1 MHWRVKALSVL
12 LVLAGTP
19 VSSRAA
25 TSDISASR
33 VTDVAVTVYRS
44 PNQPGDLDL
53 DNLGG
58 FAFVT
63 ETRTVS
69 IPAGES
75 RIRFEGVADGIDPAS
90 ALLTGLPA
98 GLIEK
103 NHDAKI
109 LSPSALVAASVG
121 RPVTWVRENPKTGQ
135 AIKVPGTLLADADG
149 VVFQA
154 ATGEIEALRC
164 SGLPETFDFEP
175 NTETNATPILSALV
189 HASQPVQA
197 QVRLSY
203 LARGFDWMAHYSAV
217 VAPDG
222 KTMSLGAWVTL
233 ANSNSVSFTDA
244 HANVVAGRVNREDD
258 QVEPIDLGQPIQAE
272 CWPRGSTSDP
282 VFVRAVPKSPGA
294 LMFTRAMVTADLDG
308 ALQEVMVTGSKVV
321 KEEQLGDLKLYR
333 VPDRTSVVSRQ
344 IKQVRLMDRSDIPV
358 EVLYRATVDV
368 DADADQDDVALT
380 KFLRTKNTTANH
392 LGLALPSG
400 HVSTFEVQADTPL
413 LLNEAPF
420 TDTAVNE
427 NVELGLGDSDDV
439 RLSRVLEEPQDND
452 GGNSGKEP
460 PAAKLRNLHQV
471 PGVKRFRSL
480 RLSGAGRLEIS
491 NARAN
496 PVNVEVSLRLPEGAQ
511 VVRADPL
518 PTPKD
523 GLPTFK
529 VTVPANGRYT
539 IYFQAGA
546 PPDASE

>member
-109 LSPSALVAASVG
+109 LSPSALVAANVG

-258 QVEPIDLGQPIQAE
+258 QVEPIDLGQ
-272 CWPRGSTSDP
+272 R
-282 VFVRAVPKSPGA
+282 
-294 LMFTRAMVTADLDG
+294 
-308 ALQEVMVTGSKVV
+308 
-321 KEEQLGDLKLYR
+321 LKTL
-333 VPDRTSVVSRQ
+333 
-344 IKQVRLMDRSDIPV
+344 
-358 EVLYRATVDV
+358 
-368 DADADQDDVALT
+368 
-380 KFLRTKNTTANH
+380 
-392 LGLALPSG
+392 
-400 HVSTFEVQADTPL
+400 
-413 LLNEAPF
+413 
-420 TDTAVNE
+420 
-427 NVELGLGDSDDV
+427 
-439 RLSRVLEEPQDND
+439 
-452 GGNSGKEP
+452 
-460 PAAKLRNLHQV
+460 LRNG
-471 PGVKRFRSL
+471 PPS
-480 RLSGAGRLEIS
+480 E
-491 NARAN
+491 
-496 PVNVEVSLRLPEGAQ
+496 PV
-511 VVRADPL
+511 
-518 PTPKD
+518 
-523 GLPTFK
+523 
-529 VTVPANGRYT
+529 T
-539 IYFQAGA
+539 IL
-546 PPDASE
+546 